1 MKKNFL
7 ITGGTSGIGL
17 DVLKKNI
24 NKNYNFF
31 IFGRNF
37 NEINKIFKSKK
48 NIKKIKLDFTK
59 NLNNY
64 NYKKLPEFDYIV
76 FSAGITRFN
85 LTKEFMTKFLSDN
98 IICLILKFLNLIN
111 SKIRKKVRSLS
122 SLICRCGRISSTRSI
137 FLFNIKNGLL
147 GMLKGSALGI

>member
-48 NIKKIKLDFTK
+48 I
-59 NLNNY
+59 
-64 NYKKLPEFDYIV
+64 
-76 FSAGITRFN
+76 
-85 LTKEFMTKFLSDN
+85 
-98 IICLILKFLNLIN
+98 
-111 SKIRKKVRSLS
+111 
-122 SLICRCGRISSTRSI
+122 
-137 FLFNIKNGLL
+137 
-147 GMLKGSALGI
+147 